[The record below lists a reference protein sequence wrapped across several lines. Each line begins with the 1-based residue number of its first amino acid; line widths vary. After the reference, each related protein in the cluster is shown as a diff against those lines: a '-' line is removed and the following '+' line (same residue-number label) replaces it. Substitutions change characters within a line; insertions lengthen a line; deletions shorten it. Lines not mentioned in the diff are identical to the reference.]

1 MKEYLNDA
9 LNLLKDFVNID
20 SGSSDIEDVN
30 KFADR
35 VEYEFRKIGIAVSR
49 IKQRNTGDFIECTV
63 GRGNKKI
70 LLLGHMDTVFPSGT
84 AKSRPFSTKSNIL
97 LGPGVLDMKGGIV
110 VLLYAVKNVMNR
122 LPDGAQLSIFLNSDE
137 EIGSK
142 YSKDKILHMAKDAV
156 ACFSFEP
163 AKPGTLTTER
173 KGIINFK
180 IYLHGISAHSGV
192 NYDKGKSAIEEI
204 SHKICRLYDLSDK
217 VKDISVNVG
226 KLTGGN
232 KINIVAE
239 YAEAEAEIRYFNR
252 EDREELYKK
261 VIDIINTNHVEGV
274 KVNIDILSERPPL
287 VSHYGNKK
295 LFQMAKTEANKLGR
309 NINER
314 KTGGGGDASF
324 IGSEGIPVI
333 DGLGPEGENSH
344 TNGEFAI
351 IDSFPFKIE
360 LASQMI
366 LNIARGY

>member
-9 LNLLKDFVNID
+9 LNLLKDFVNMD

-35 VEYEFRKIGIAVSR
+35 VEYEFGKIGIATSR
-49 IKQRNTGDFIECTV
+49 IKQKNTGDFIEFTV
-63 GRGNKKI
+63 GSGNKKI

-84 AKSRPFSTKSNIL
+84 TRSRSFSIKNNIL
-97 LGPGVLDMKGGIV
+97 LGPGVLDMKGGMV
-110 VLLYAVKNVMNR
+110 VLYAVKNVMNR
-122 LPDGAQLSIFLNSDE
+122 LPDDTQLSIFLNSDE

-156 ACFSFEP
+156 ACLSFEP

-173 KGIINFK
+173 KGIISFK
-180 IYLHGISAHSGV
+180 ICLHGIPSHSGV
-192 NYDKGKSAIEEI
+192 NYDKGRSAIEEI
-204 SHKICRLYDLSDK
+204 SHKICRLYNLSDRAR
-217 VKDISVNVG
+217 DISVNVG
-226 KLTGGN
+226 KLTGGS

-239 YAEAEAEIRYFNR
+239 YAEAEAEIRYFDKNYR
-252 EDREELYKK
+252 DKLYEE
-261 VIDIINTNHVEGV
+261 VENIINTNHVDGV
-274 KVNIDILSERPPL
+274 KASIEILSERPPL
-287 VSHYGNKK
+287 VSNYGNKR

-344 TNGEFAI
+344 TKNEFAI
-351 IDSFPFKIE
+351 IDSFPFKTE

-366 LNIARGY
+366 LNIAKGY